1 MKLTKKII
9 AVFLTMLTLF
19 SICSV
24 AMPVFA
30 EYEWETGYDIVDDME
45 IVSEEAEPEII
56 SEITEKRQE
65 NTKYFLMSDG
75 SFMAAQ
81 YSGPVHYV
89 DSEGEWADYDNSLS
103 KTEATQEQA
112 DLFGESELYI
122 TGNEAD
128 NVVFAPK
135 SNSNTLVSYE
145 AKDYPISLNYQS
157 AKKSYIKVNDEE
169 LELKGNDAYLTLPDV
184 SQEVLYE
191 DVFSDVDLQYIV
203 NPGEIKENIIL
214 KSKDAE
220 NTFTV
225 NYNIGVLTAE
235 VVDSQTINL
244 MSGEEVIYTI
254 SAPYMYDAVGAMSE
268 AVTLTVNKNK
278 NGKLR
283 VTIVADSEWLQSE
296 DRVYPVVV
304 DPSIVFGE
312 IEPPESTFVSSSNKT
327 TNYDSSNSLYI
338 SDNNSTYGETY
349 ALFKLNPLVSDLN
362 VDYVVSAKLM
372 FSASTDSS
380 TQVRAQ
386 AYEATTA
393 WSASTVTWNSKPL
406 IGTSVIDVMGVDESE
421 TITLDFTKLYS
432 KWIKDN
438 ATNNGIVIKA
448 MDSGTVT
455 INTSA
460 VVPTLT
466 LQYLSTAGL
475 DDGYSYTEF
484 DMGTAGSV
492 YVNNLSGN
500 LVIFRDEIDTLGENY
515 AYDFTNTYN
524 SFALASNRTSKW
536 LRSYESGFIN
546 KSEYIDIDGSAASF
560 NLTEVA
566 GENNTY
572 TVPNNDFGW
581 EKVKVTGTGTYDAW
595 KNRGTEKYSFNANG
609 LVSKVFDIDTAN
621 NTSGTTIFSRANA
634 GTNSFYIIDGDG
646 ERLLVTDSTSQYS
659 VAQTN
664 SAGTITGDTLTY
676 IYSGGNVSEIK
687 LNGDLQAKFTYDTQG
702 RMKTIENDVGYKL
715 TFTYDGT
722 TDAVSKV
729 VESKDGTIGQTVA
742 YERSITSTNITT
754 AGANGIFEDGENDD
768 VITTYKFN
776 NNANLIGTYSET
788 ASGEKLGAASY
799 EYNSDTEDSGVFGDV
814 SRISSVGINPENM
827 LKNHNLESASN
838 WSHKRFVDSAAAYSA
853 AVADIGYIGR
863 KSLKLDVTNFS
874 TNGVV
879 GYYQT
884 FNASDGKVVGGNKYV
899 ASAYVKTDNMTI
911 DENITAG
918 SSYGAFLM
926 IELVTPTK
934 TTRYYSAAVT
944 ATDSETDG
952 GWERVY
958 RSIDLPTNYTSFSV
972 ALVIRNAKGTAYF
985 DCPQL
990 EFGDTPS
997 LYNLIENNSF
1007 TYGENNWIRHNLD
1020 TTDGVSN
1027 GKTVI
1032 DGTPGILKGFY
1043 QDVDLGSG
1051 AKQSDSYILSAWA
1064 EADAIPKK
1072 LGRHFAIYPMIFYDN
1087 GDKVSK
1093 DFIRFDYNDEA
1104 KQFVSSP
1111 INLECKDDTLT
1122 PVKIRFF
1129 ICYYRQENV
1138 CKFDDIGLYRTSD
1151 VYEFTE
1157 EKGLYTYKDG
1167 RIDTYTDEYG
1177 VKYTY
1182 SYDTFGNVISILTE
1196 EGNGDRFEYY
1206 YYDTNNDG
1214 VYDKSVIKSEN
1225 FEDGTVNTYVYD
1237 NNYNLVSETSVS
1249 GDVTTVYNYDSFGN
1263 LLTMKENGV
1272 IVETNTYSY
1281 YDSDNDG
1288 VNDSGVILTSVYE
1301 DGTTYSYTYYDNHE
1315 LKKDICV
1322 EDSITYTT
1330 EYDTSGNI
1338 TKETEM
1344 GTDENGTTYTV
1355 STVYAYDGEN
1365 RVISQSET
1373 DKSGITTTYAYT
1385 YDDRDN
1391 VLTVKKNNVTIEQNS
1406 YEYYTSNTY
1415 NDRVKTKTTYVPY
1428 KNAANESKLI
1438 SYYDIE
1444 GNLTKVTH
1452 NGFDYNYTYD
1462 AFGNTTNVAVCSQNL
1477 ITYNYLP
1484 DRSNISSVQ
1493 YGNGSA
1499 VSYTYN
1505 AYGEVANM
1513 TRGSLGST
1521 EYRYSSDGKPIYVK
1535 DFVSDR
1541 KTFNWYDIDGNHI
1554 GEKVFAASSSNTQ
1567 DAFLYSYVDNYD
1579 EDGNVIKTSIKT
1591 ANNGFSTSYTYN
1603 DDGLVASTVPLS
1615 SRSKKYTYDDE
1626 QRLAGTT
1633 FSSSSAD
1640 YVTESFTYNDNGL
1653 VKTHTIG
1660 SDEYEYSYD
1669 ENGNITQI
1677 KKNNSVIKTYT
1688 YDVKNQLISENNIDL
1703 GTSTV
1708 YTYDGGGNIT
1718 SKTTG
1723 STTVNY
1729 TYDST
1734 WKDKLTAYNGQSITY
1749 DAIGNPLNYM
1759 GATMTWFG
1767 REMQSYSKNGTSI
1780 TYKYDEDGLRTQ
1792 KVINGVEHNYYYVD
1806 GLLRTEE
1813 IGDSY
1818 IMNYRYDPNGT
1829 LVAVSRSNLTDS
1841 SSSIL
1846 FAQTNTR
1853 GDVVSLYN
1861 SSGDI
1866 KVNYVYDSWGK
1877 LISATD
1883 GNGNALAENSVGALN
1898 AIRYRGYVYDSE
1910 TGFYYL
1916 QSRYYDPET
1925 GRFLN
1930 ADDVNYLGI
1939 SGDALSYNAFSYCEN
1954 NPVNDSDPL
1963 GYYRLKTAYVAFAL
1977 DVIITLLGPSFK
1989 YGFDIIGTGLTYLAK
2004 KIGYKSFASKLLYGV
2019 VPKFKGLFSKFF
2031 TTIRTAVYR
2040 ATGAVISNLTG
2051 SFFSKISSTIAK
2063 YYKQGK
2069 YDTIY
2074 RYASTFFSAG
2084 SLVAAFMAWASTG
2097 CWVSDYIYL

>member
-9 AVFLTMLTLF
+9 AVLLTILTLF
-19 SICSV
+19 TTCSV
-24 AMPVFA
+24 VMPVFA
-30 EYEWETGYDIVDDME
+30 EYEWETDYDIVDDME
-45 IVSEEAEPEII
+45 IISEEAEPEII

-75 SFMAAQ
+75 SFMVAQ
-81 YSGPVHYV
+81 YSSPVHYL
-89 DSEGEWADYDNSLS
+89 DDDGEWTDYNNSLS
-103 KTEATQEQA
+103 ETEASQEQSE
-112 DLFGESELYI
+112 LFGESEIYI
-122 TGNEAD
+122 TGNKAE

-157 AKKSYIKVNDEE
+157 AKKSYIIVDDEKI
-169 LELKGNDAYLTLPDV
+169 ELKGNDAYLILPDV
-184 SQEVLYE
+184 RQEVLYE
-191 DVFSDVDLQYIV
+191 DVFNDVDLQYIV

-214 KSKDAE
+214 KSKNSE

-225 NYNIGVLTAE
+225 NYNIGVLNAE
-235 VVDSQTINL
+235 VIDSKTINL
-244 MSGEEVIYTI
+244 VSGENVVYTI

-283 VTIVADSEWLQSE
+283 VVITADSEWLQSE

-312 IEPPESTFVSSSNKT
+312 IEHPESTFVSSSNKT

-393 WSASTVTWNSKPL
+393 WSASTVTWNSKPST
-406 IGTSVIDVMGVDESE
+406 GTSVIDVMGVDGSE
-421 TITLDFTKLYS
+421 TIILDFTKLYS

-438 ATNNGIVIKA
+438 STNNGIVIKA
-448 MDSGTVT
+448 LDSGTVT

-500 LVIFRDEIDTLGENY
+500 LIIFRDEIDTLGENY
-515 AYDFTNTYN
+515 SYDFTNTYN
-524 SFALASNRTSKW
+524 SFTLTSNRASKW
-536 LRSYESGFIN
+536 LRSYESGFISE
-546 KSEYIDIDGSAASF
+546 SEYIDSDGSLASF
-560 NLTEVA
+560 DLTEATV
-566 GENNTY
+566 GSNIY
-572 TVPNNDFGW
+572 TVSDNDFGW
-581 EKVKVTGTGTYDAW
+581 EKIEVTGIGTYDAW
-595 KNRGTEKYSFNANG
+595 TNDATEKYSFDANG
-609 LVSKVFDIDTAN
+609 LVSQVVDIDTAN
-621 NTSGTTIFSRANA
+621 NTFGTTVFSRANA
-634 GTNSFYIIDGDG
+634 GTNSFHIIDGDG

-659 VAQTN
+659 VAQIN
-664 SAGTITGDTLTY
+664 SAGTITGDTLIYT
-676 IYSGGNVSEIK
+676 YSGGNVSEIK
-687 LNGDLQAKFTYDTQG
+687 LNGDLQAKFTYDT
-702 RMKTIENDVGYKL
+702 RDRIETIENDVGYKL
-715 TFTYDGT
+715 TFTYDGK

-729 VESKDGTIGQTVA
+729 VESKGSTMGQTVA
-742 YERSITSTNITT
+742 YERAITSTNITT

-788 ASGEKLGAASY
+788 ASGEKLGAVSY
-799 EYNSDTEDSGVFGDV
+799 EYSSDIEDSGVFGDV

-827 LKNHNLESASN
+827 LKNHNLESASD
-838 WSHKRFVDSAAAYSA
+838 WSNKRFVDSAAAYSA
-853 AVADIGYIGR
+853 TVADIGYIGR
-863 KSLKLDVTNFS
+863 NSLKLNVTNFS

-884 FNASDGKVVGGNKYV
+884 FNASDGRAIGGNTYV

-990 EFGDTPS
+990 ELGDTPS

-1007 TYGENNWIRHNLD
+1007 SYDENNWTRYNLD
-1020 TTDGVSN
+1020 TADGVLNSELTIN
-1027 GKTVI
+1027 
-1032 DGTPGILKGFY
+1032 GTPGVKKGFY
-1043 QDVDLGSG
+1043 QDIELGSD
-1051 AKQSDSYILSAWA
+1051 AEQSDSYIMSAWA
-1064 EADAIPKK
+1064 KASAIPYKS
-1072 LGRHFAIYPMIFYDN
+1072 GRYFAIYPIVFYDS
-1087 GDKVSK
+1087 GYEESK
-1093 DFIRFDYNDEA
+1093 SFIRFDYNDEDL
-1104 KQFVSSP
+1104 QFVSAP
-1111 INLECKDDTLT
+1111 VDLATTDGNLK
-1122 PVKIRFF
+1122 PVKIRFL
-1129 ICYYRQENV
+1129 ICYYRQGNAV
-1138 CKFDDIGLYRTSD
+1138 TFDNISLVRSKD
-1151 VYEFTE
+1151 VYDFTGNE
-1157 EKGLYTYKDG
+1157 TEGSEPYTYNDDG
-1167 RIDTYTDEYG
+1167 SIATYTNSEG
-1177 VKYTY
+1177 VVYAYTY
-1182 SYDTFGNVISILTE
+1182 DYLGNVVSILNSSNE
-1196 EGNGDRFEYY
+1196 GDRF
-1206 YYDTNNDG
+1206 T
-1214 VYDKSVIKSEN
+1214 
-1225 FEDGTVNTYVYD
+1225 
-1237 NNYNLVSETSVS
+1237 
-1249 GDVTTVYNYDSFGN
+1249 YNYYN
-1263 LLTMKENGV
+1263 
-1272 IVETNTYSY
+1272 
-1281 YDSDNDG
+1281 DSDGDG
-1288 VNDSGVILTSVYE
+1288 VNESSEIVSEVLE

-1322 EDSITYTT
+1322 EDGITHTT
-1330 EYDTSGNI
+1330 EYDINGNV
-1338 TKETEM
+1338 TKESESGIED
-1344 GTDENGTTYTV
+1344 GTAYIV
-1355 STVYAYDGEN
+1355 STEYAYDSEN

-1373 DKSGITTTYAYT
+1373 DKSGKTITYT
-1385 YDDRDN
+1385 YTYEEN
-1391 VLTVKKNNVTIEQNS
+1391 NNISTVSKNGSLIEQNI
-1406 YEYYTSNTY
+1406 YDYHKSNTY
-1415 NDRVKTKTTYVPY
+1415 SDRIKTETTYVPF
-1428 KNAANESKLI
+1428 KGADDDKSELI
-1438 SYYDIE
+1438 LNYDLE
-1444 GNLTKVTH
+1444 GNITDVKH
-1452 NGFDYNYTYD
+1452 NGFFYYYDYD
-1462 AFGNTTNVAVCSQNL
+1462 GFGNTTNVAVGSQSL

-1493 YGNGSA
+1493 YGNGST

-1521 EYRYSSDGKPIYVK
+1521 EYRYSSDGKPMYVK
-1535 DFVSDR
+1535 DTVSDR
-1541 KTFNWYDIDGNHI
+1541 KTYNWYDIDGNHI
-1554 GEKVFAASSSNTQ
+1554 GEKVFIASSSNTQ

-1603 DDGLVASTVPLS
+1603 DDGLVASTLPSS
-1615 SRSKKYTYDDE
+1615 SRSKTYTYDNK
-1626 QRLAGTT
+1626 QRITET
-1633 FSSSSAD
+1633 KFSSSTTD
-1640 YVTESFTYNDNGL
+1640 YVTEGFTYHINGL
-1653 VKTHTIG
+1653 VKTHTVG
-1660 SDEYEYSYD
+1660 SDIYSYEYN

-1708 YTYDGGGNIT
+1708 YTYDGGGNIK

-1734 WKDKLTAYNGQSITY
+1734 WKDKLIAYNGQSITY

-1829 LVAVSRSNLTDS
+1829 LVAVSRSNLTDG

-1861 SSGDI
+1861 SSGVV

-1883 GNGNALAENSVGALN
+1883 GNGNALAENSVGSLN
-1898 AIRYRGYVYDSE
+1898 SIRYRGYVYDSE
-1910 TGFYYL
+1910 TGLYYL
-1916 QSRYYDPET
+1916 QSRYYDPEVC
-1925 GRFLN
+1925 RFIN
-1930 ADDVNYLGI
+1930 SDDVNFIGATGTV
-1939 SGDALSYNAFSYCEN
+1939 SSYNVFAYCEN
-1954 NPVNDSDPL
+1954 NAVNGEDPTGLFYKEDHREETREIAEKYFSKDIAEALGEASASVDDIYSPTKKFYSSYNQSFHFNTNSVIKKTDSRQDRSEELFKEGVSCLARAKKYNKLYKKHSSNNNYRANFIANLTLSVMYFGMSIHPLQDQVAHSGIKGDIPL
-1963 GYYRLKTAYVAFAL
+1963 GIYFGSGSIFVFHLHWPWGVDEL
-1977 DVIITLLGPSFK
+1977 DKPYPKDKNKIKRDVNTEVTTKQIKRIVKMYKK
-1989 YGFDIIGTGLTYLAK
+1989 YG
-2004 KIGYKSFASKLLYGV
+2004 LYSYV
-2019 VPKFKGLFSKFF
+2019 K
-2031 TTIRTAVYR
+2031 
-2040 ATGAVISNLTG
+2040 
-2051 SFFSKISSTIAK
+2051 
-2063 YYKQGK
+2063 
-2069 YDTIY
+2069 
-2074 RYASTFFSAG
+2074 
-2084 SLVAAFMAWASTG
+2084 
-2097 CWVSDYIYL
+2097 